1 MIKSIIIFYLCT
13 PDKGNET
20 ARSAS
25 SDEKHQLVSIQYLI
39 FWWWTGLLPEVRSPW
54 LCWPWWWRSTWFQD
68 TGQRTGN
75 GFHFPAW
82 KLFRFGWIN
91 QFLGQRS
98 WLLCRWSAKGKRTWR
113 WLQRRQMLTSSLANT
128 PSDGGRGRRAS
139 DLSGETLRRLD
150 ASGLESS
157 DDAEEPSPNF
167 RVVCYCLVGGT

>member
-1 MIKSIIIFYLCT
+1 MIISIIIFYLCT
-13 PDKGNET
+13 PDKSNEK

-25 SDEKHQLVSIQYLI
+25 SDEKHQLVGIQYLI

-82 KLFRFGWIN
+82 KLFHFGWIN

-98 WLLCRWSAKGKRTWR
+98 WLLCRWSAKEKEHDDDYTGDRCWPHLYPTWR
-113 WLQRRQMLTSSLANT
+113 PLMGAVR
-128 PSDGGRGRRAS
+128 
-139 DLSGETLRRLD
+139 
-150 ASGLESS
+150 
-157 DDAEEPSPNF
+157 
-167 RVVCYCLVGGT
+167 LVGRNPSKARCFRPRVQWRCRRT